1 MLLDQSVMSLQKV
14 TNRNFISESHHSL
27 LCWFDSY
34 SSANPLL
41 FSSLLSTNRH
51 YIYYYYS
58 PANPLLFSSLFGST
72 PNHPIN
78 IIFLLFSRIMSM
90 NRLYIYYSC
99 LIVVVMFSSAAV
111 CSLTINSL

>member
-1 MLLDQSVMSLQKV
+1 MLLDQSVRSLQKV

-34 SSANPLL
+34 SSTNPLL
-41 FSSLLSTNRH
+41 FSSLLSTNRD

-72 PNHPIN
+72 PIHPLIL
-78 IIFLLFSRIMSM
+78 LLFSSLMSM